1 MARHAGSPVT
11 ALTPAQKKAFAR
23 DGFVVLP
30 AMIPRERVDAALRD
44 INHRLGKGE
53 HPGKDGYADS
63 VDYLSEYVR
72 SPAVMDLV
80 KATPLREL
88 ASSLLGANKVEP
100 CTQAQVV
107 LRFPAKTNES
117 PATVSVHIDGMYDD
131 GHKVPIVRYSFCAGV
146 LLSDVPRPNM
156 GNLVAY
162 PGTHRTIAKLF
173 KDKGLGALRK
183 GIAKSLALPEPAQVL
198 GKAGDVVLFHFQTAH
213 DKARNDSPEI
223 RYTAYFRF
231 WHVDAWHDKSPEYLK
246 RALTDVW
253 LEWPGMRSV
262 HGA

>member
-1 MARHAGSPVT
+1 MT
-11 ALTPAQKKAFAR
+11 ALTPARKKAFAR

-30 AMIPRERVDAALRD
+30 GLVARERVDAALRD
-44 INHRLGKGE
+44 INHRLGRGE

-72 SPAVMDLV
+72 SPAIMDLMN
-80 KATPLREL
+80 AGPLRAL
-88 ASSLLGANKVEP
+88 AASLLGANKVEP

-107 LRFPAKTNES
+107 LRFPARTDAS
-117 PATVSVHIDGMYDD
+117 PATTSIHIDGMYDD
-131 GHKVPIVRYSFCAGV
+131 DRKVPIVRYSFCAGV

-162 PGTHRTIAKLF
+162 PGTHRTIEKLF
-173 KDKGLGALRK
+173 REKGLGALRR
-183 GIAKSLALPEPAQVL
+183 GVAKSVPLPPPVQVT

-231 WHVDAWHDKSPEYLK
+231 WHIDAWLDKSPGYLK
-246 RALTDVW
+246 KALTDIW
-253 LEWPGMRSV
+253 LEWPGMRGV